1 MFIKSALYLTKKPIT
16 GKQKQLSSKA
26 NVFFSFVDIIML
38 MLLAKFE
45 FDTWFHFLNKKKKQ
59 RIIQKKK
66 QQQTNKQTK
75 RQGIIKK
82 KKKKDFP
89 QNLMTSS

>member
-1 MFIKSALYLTKKPIT
+1 MTKKPIT

-45 FDTWFHFLNKKKKQ
+45 FDTWFHFLNKKQ
-59 RIIQKKK
+59 RIIQKTTTTTTTTT
-66 QQQTNKQTK
+66 TNKQTNK
-75 RQGIIKK
+75 KTRNYQKK
-82 KKKKDFP
+82 KKGFP